1 MNGVRTLVLASVL
14 AATPALAVLSST
26 SSCPA
31 PCLKPPKS
39 ALFVKETGVLDAN
52 SKISTVTG
60 TLSRGTAHTVVRLD
74 ATIFVLGQGKIG
86 NLLMS
91 PRLNGSYMDP
101 VYSGP
106 VSPCPIGQ
114 SFCVVTGTVWFDID
128 QLEAKNPGEFVGQPL
143 NIELYGGAISGSDP
157 TANYV
162 ATFSAEVVKKK

>member
-1 MNGVRTLVLASVL
+1 
-14 AATPALAVLSST
+14 
-26 SSCPA
+26 
-31 PCLKPPKS
+31 
-39 ALFVKETGVLDAN
+39 
-52 SKISTVTG
+52 
-60 TLSRGTAHTVVRLD
+60 
-74 ATIFVLGQGKIG
+74 VLGQGKIG

-162 ATFSAEVVKKK
+162 ATFSAEVASLAVRREWLWSAATIGVHVIGSVGLTLLGIFIARSLFTWGSP

>member
-106 VSPCPIGQ
+106 VSRAHRP
-114 SFCVVTGTVWFDID
+114 VVLRRDRHRLVRHRPARSQESRGVRRTTAEHRA
-128 QLEAKNPGEFVGQPL
+128 LR
-143 NIELYGGAISGSDP
+143 GAISGSDP